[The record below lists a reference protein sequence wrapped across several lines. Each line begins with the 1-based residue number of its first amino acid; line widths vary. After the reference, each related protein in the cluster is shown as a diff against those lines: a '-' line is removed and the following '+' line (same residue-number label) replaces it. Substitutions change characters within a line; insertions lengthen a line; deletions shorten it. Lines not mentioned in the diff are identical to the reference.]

1 MANQCMVVWED
12 VSRPPLDLLCLPMS
26 GKCHWEVSRHVR
38 NCCADNC
45 YGWTPGATVYHAIFT
60 VSRIR
65 MLSQSQTMV
74 FRRCAWR
81 LLHSSADFR
90 KKPLPQCSRTPVSMN
105 ASQTGRTWL
114 LRTTLKTLPNTMAV
128 SRETHVSNNHSEK
141 GNQKKGL
148 RDPA

>member
-1 MANQCMVVWED
+1 MNGCTGLGSYEKKKCANHAAHLPWLWISPD
-12 VSRPPLDLLCLPMS
+12 PLIV
-26 GKCHWEVSRHVR
+26 E
-38 NCCADNC
+38 
-45 YGWTPGATVYHAIFT
+45 
-60 VSRIR
+60 R
-65 MLSQSQTMV
+65 MLSQSRTMV
-74 FRRCAWR
+74 FRRCAAWR

-90 KKPLPQCSRTPVSMN
+90 KKPLPQCSRTPVDMN

-114 LRTTLKTLPNTMAV
+114 LRTTLTTLPNTMAV

>member
-81 LLHSSADFR
+81 LLHSLLTKLSILTSSYR
-90 KKPLPQCSRTPVSMN
+90 PRSKS
-105 ASQTGRTWL
+105 L
-114 LRTTLKTLPNTMAV
+114 LRLLRKHTHDLQLVFSQGRPYVTLQWV
-128 SRETHVSNNHSEK
+128 GIHVH
-141 GNQKKGL
+141 QHI
-148 RDPA
+148 